1 VPKDKHILF
10 EAFTGNG
17 MPLSPLR
24 EYQVQWQV
32 VNTDHDAYYARQL
45 RGGFYRS
52 DKPGKRWE
60 RTEYRGIHWVEAFV
74 IGKRDG
80 KCVGHS
86 DRFFVVIE

>member
-1 VPKDKHILF
+1 VPKNKHMLF

-74 IGKRDG
+74 IRKRDR